1 MSGTRALTMGD
12 RGRLVIPAEVR
23 ADLNWEQGTRLIL
36 TETDEG
42 LLLMSVDQA
51 RAMIKAQLGGRS
63 LADELVAE
71 RHAEAAADA
80 AAEAAPL

>member
-63 LADELVAE
+63 VADELVAE

-80 AAEAAPL
+80 AVEAAPL

>member
-1 MSGTRALTMGD
+1 MGD
-12 RGRLVIPAEVR
+12 RGRLVIPAEIR
-23 ADLNWEQGTRLIL
+23 ADLRWEQGTRLIL
-36 TETDEG
+36 TETEQG

-51 RAMIKAQLGGRS
+51 RAMIKAQLGDRS

-80 AAEAAPL
+80 AESPAS

>member
-1 MSGTRALTMGD
+1 MGD

-80 AAEAAPL
+80 AAEAVPL

>member
-1 MSGTRALTMGD
+1 MGD